1 MIVPARREAVSRDV
15 HISAPHPGFDVGT
28 PAQAAYIFKAT
39 GSKSFLMA
47 GRTRTAFLNPS
58 PCISTA
64 SLSGYYE
71 TDPAHNNVP
80 FIQDFSYYLLIVL
93 QGEPFFDASLAIYDW
108 QQRRGCPSST
118 CAYIQMHGKRSSTCP
133 LDQIFLSAGLGRSS
147 TSKAWYIDSN
157 DRPVK
162 RLRGHLQL
170 AFPLWNVSLP
180 PDSSCALTA
189 TRNVVGRYINGVDEH
204 SVCHTDAD
212 PSDVSGEFIH
222 VEQDDTSRGAKSYK
236 LWAAAVR
243 RTFGTIC
250 AEGMSVDPDTG
261 LCAYSRPRGPAGD
274 PIFDNVM
281 FPGLSRG
288 IRAQWLLWI
297 PLLNP
302 L

>member
-71 TDPAHNNVP
+71 TDPAHNN
-80 FIQDFSYYLLIVL
+80 
-93 QGEPFFDASLAIYDW
+93 GEPFFDASLAIYDW